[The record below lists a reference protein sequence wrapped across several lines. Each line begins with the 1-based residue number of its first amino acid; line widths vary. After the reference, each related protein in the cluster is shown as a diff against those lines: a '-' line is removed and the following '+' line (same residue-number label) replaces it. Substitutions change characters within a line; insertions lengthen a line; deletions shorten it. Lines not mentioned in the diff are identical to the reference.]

1 MLSHTHS
8 DNIDKKKKES
18 MKVIRIFQSANF
30 PRKIDGETDNESKE
44 TCVSIE

>member
-8 DNIDKKKKES
+8 DNIDKKKES

-30 PRKIDGETDNESKE
+30 PRKIDGKTNNESKE